1 MSEGMFEIGIKG
13 ERFMQADYIKSGRGA
28 RCRKQG
34 HPQNKKKIS
43 PISVAVVCWYLLWQL
58 PYSGVW

>member
-1 MSEGMFEIGIKG
+1 
-13 ERFMQADYIKSGRGA
+13 MQADYIKSGRGA